1 MTAVWSVKYLNQAMM
16 CFGNNVVVPVYYCT
30 FTFFSVVGASVV
42 YDEMDCV
49 SLAGGLMFGG
59 GSVCAFLGIILLNTG
74 ERKKARSGG
83 GGPAKEA
90 EDSSPVSTF
99 ASLAT
104 GPSLDDEEVEL
115 WLVDSDERAVRAAF
129 AAVRTALRRL
139 EPSESLASGLLK
151 GASRRARGRPPRRSP
166 ATPPAGV
173 ARRRRRR
180 RRGRPRGH
188 RRTSSGTYLDPAG
201 LRDDAATAAAR
212 ALAAAIETE
221 EASRLRAQNVALAY
235 DDTDEEEAAR
245 GSTPK
250 QPTSRTRASRSRST
264 RPPPPPPMRT
274 PRGRR
279 RACMRRRRRTWRG
292 WAGLSPR

>member
-1 MTAVWSVKYLNQAMM
+1 MRAAQVIAVTAVWSVKYLNQAMM

-74 ERKKARSGG
+74 ERKARSGG
-83 GGPAKEA
+83 GGGGGPAKDA

-129 AAVRTALRRL
+129 AAVRTALRLL

-151 GASRRARGRPPRRSP
+151 GCLLYTSP
-166 ATPPAGV
+166 
-173 ARRRRRR
+173 
-180 RRGRPRGH
+180 
-188 RRTSSGTYLDPAG
+188 
-201 LRDDAATAAAR
+201 
-212 ALAAAIETE
+212 
-221 EASRLRAQNVALAY
+221 
-235 DDTDEEEAAR
+235 
-245 GSTPK
+245 
-250 QPTSRTRASRSRST
+250 
-264 RPPPPPPMRT
+264 
-274 PRGRR
+274 
-279 RACMRRRRRTWRG
+279 
-292 WAGLSPR
+292 SPRD

>member
-1 MTAVWSVKYLNQAMM
+1 M
-16 CFGNNVVVPVYYCT
+16 CFGNNLVVPMRRRRRSAHDYAQPSPRSPRSSVPSSALPGVLRT
-30 FTFFSVVGASVV
+30 RTFFSVVGASVV

-74 ERKKARSGG
+74 ERKARSGG
-83 GGPAKEA
+83 GGGAAGKDA

-129 AAVRTALRRL
+129 AAVRTALRLL

-151 GASRRARGRPPRRSP
+151 GAESPRARPPASSLAGDARPPASL
-166 ATPPAGV
+166 AAADAAAEDV
-173 ARRRRRR
+173 
-180 RRGRPRGH
+180 PRGH

-212 ALAAAIETE
+212 A
-221 EASRLRAQNVALAY
+221 RRGDRN
-235 DDTDEEEAAR
+235 R
-245 GSTPK
+245 GSL
-250 QPTSRTRASRSRST
+250 A
-264 RPPPPPPMRT
+264 T
-274 PRGRR
+274 PRPERR
-279 RACMRRRRRTWRG
+279 
-292 WAGLSPR
+292 PRIR